1 MKRCKNCFSGEK
13 NCKLKNENCKM
24 SPHHARHAG
33 RDFQIFNFQFSI
45 CNAHKMTSRYRR
57 PVNISIFLLLS
68 LLSFA
73 SSAQES
79 RSRRV
84 DDPDDQEDLNRE
96 LWEFAKHT
104 PYESI
109 LSYVAEA
116 QRRSKANE
124 SAEV

>member
-1 MKRCKNCFSGEK
+1 MNGQ
-13 NCKLKNENCKM
+13 M
-24 SPHHARHAG
+24 
-33 RDFQIFNFQFSI
+33 I
-45 CNAHKMTSRYRR
+45 SRYRSLA
-57 PVNISIFLLLS
+57 NISILLLLS
-68 LLSFA
+68 FFTFS

-109 LSYVAEA
+109 LSYIAEA
-116 QRRSKANE
+116 QRRSKTNE
-124 SAEV
+124 SAEVELPNGWRIAPAGTQVEVGRLPYEMVQFQGKLVVL